1 MKRLS
6 WANPLIGMCMAIC
19 AVLAAPSA
27 AVAQPAASER
37 PVRIIVPFLAG
48 GSVDMVARLISARL
62 GPRLGQPV
70 IVDNIAG
77 AGGVIG
83 ADHVARSQPDG
94 LTLLMTPPG
103 PLTTNAVLMKSM
115 PYDAERAFSPVSL
128 VATLPNVLLAAPK
141 HSGWTLADF
150 IREAKANPGKLTYA
164 SQGIGTTGHLTGV
177 LFNQQTGVQLSH
189 VPYKGFPPA
198 LTDVTAGRVD
208 AMFVDTVN
216 ALPRIRSKQLVPLAV
231 ASQKRVAALPDIPTL
246 AEEGYPGMIS
256 DTWFAVVAP
265 AGTPVAIR
273 QRLSDEIAAILKE
286 PEVLERLRD
295 LGVEPIG
302 SGPGQLG
309 EHIRKEFVRWRALI
323 ISNGL
328 APK

>member
-6 WANPLIGMCMAIC
+6 WKNLIA
-19 AVLAAPSA
+19 AALASGALLLDAGA
-27 AVAQPAASER
+27 AVAQPALSDR

-48 GSVDMVARLISARL
+48 GSADLVARLISTRL
-62 GPRLGQPV
+62 GPRLGQTV

-83 ADHVARSQPDG
+83 ADHVAHAQPDG
-94 LTLLMTPPG
+94 LTLLLTPPG
-103 PLTTNAVLMKSM
+103 PLTTNAVLMKTL
-115 PYDAERAFSPVSL
+115 PYDAEHAFDPVSL
-128 VATLPNVLLAAPK
+128 VVTLPNILLAAPK
-141 HSGWTLADF
+141 HSDWTLA
-150 IREAKANPGKLTYA
+150 RMVNEAKAAPGKLTYA

-177 LFNQQTGVQLSH
+177 LFDQQAGVQLSH

-198 LTDVTAGRVD
+198 LTDVQAGRVD

-216 ALPRIRSKQLVPLAV
+216 ALPRIRSKQLIPIAV
-231 ASQKRVAALPDIPTL
+231 ASKKRVAGLPDVPTF

-273 QRLSDEIAAILKE
+273 QRLSDEIAAVLKE
-286 PEVLERLRD
+286 PEVQERLRD
-295 LGVEPIG
+295 LGVEPVG
-302 SGPGQLG
+302 SQPGELG
-309 EHIRKEFVRWRALI
+309 THIQTEFARWRALI
-323 ISNGL
+323 VSIGL